1 MKVSIIIPC
10 FNERSTILQVIDKV
24 RGMRMPPGVEK
35 EILIIDDGS
44 ADGCG
49 ALLRERTADMSDVR
63 LHVSVINIGKGAALR
78 IGLAMA
84 TGDIIAIQD
93 ADLELDPDEIPRL
106 IEPILAGKTT
116 VVFGSRFLGPRRYRL
131 TPAYLANRL
140 LSWLTST
147 LYRCP
152 VSDMET
158 CYKVFRRSVL
168 DGVRLRAVGFE
179 IEPEL
184 TAKFLRLGHRII
196 EQPISYVP
204 RTNAEGK
211 KIRAW
216 DGLKAIYYLLKYRVI
231 SHQRLLMPRTHG
243 AAPAAATAA
252 CGGAPVPVAGERNVV
267 LPRGDVVPLPEHGT
281 AEIASSAEPDPA
293 AHPAHAADRT
303 SGASAPAAI
312 R

>member
-24 RGMRMPPGVEK
+24 RSMRMPRGVDK

-49 ALLRERTADMSDVR
+49 ALLRERTAGMSDVR

-78 IGLAMA
+78 VGLAMA
-84 TGDIIAIQD
+84 TGEIVAIQD

-106 IEPILAGKTT
+106 LEPILAGKTD
-116 VVFGSRFLGPRRYRL
+116 VVFGSRFLGPRRYGL
-131 TPAYLANRL
+131 TPAYMANRL
-140 LSWLTST
+140 LSWLTSA

-152 VSDMET
+152 ISDMET

-184 TAKFLRLGHRII
+184 TAKFLRLGHHIV

-216 DGLKAIYYLLKYRVI
+216 DGLKAIYYLIKYRVI
-231 SHQRLLMPRTHG
+231 SHQRLLLPKPHAPASPTTATPD
-243 AAPAAATAA
+243 AAPMAAT
-252 CGGAPVPVAGERNVV
+252 GDRRVV
-267 LPRGDVVPLPEHGT
+267 LPRGGVIPLPDG
-281 AEIASSAEPDPA
+281 AAASQA
-293 AHPAHAADRT
+293 AGEVDSIQRPAHVSDRATTPAPRVAAR
-303 SGASAPAAI
+303 
-312 R
+312 